1 VQRNQQPF
9 PGGDPR
15 EAVRLQGVSPEL
27 PKGHGRNPRDAA
39 VRRSQQAALWRELP
53 DFEAVRRALQ
63 SLR

>member
-15 EAVRLQGVSPEL
+15 EVVRLQGVSPEF
-27 PKGHGRNPRDAA
+27 PKGRGRNPRDGV
-39 VRRSQQAALWRELP
+39 VRRSQQAATPLELP